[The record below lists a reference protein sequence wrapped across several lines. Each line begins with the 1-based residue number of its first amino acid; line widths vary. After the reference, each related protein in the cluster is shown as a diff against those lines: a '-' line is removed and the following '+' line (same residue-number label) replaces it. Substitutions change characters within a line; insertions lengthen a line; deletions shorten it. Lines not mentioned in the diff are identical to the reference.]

1 MKLKKLFN
9 YYIPYVFSKNNLI
22 QKHVVDQSDYFFLR
36 AENIENKD
44 IKKFY
49 IQLICSTMADGYEF
63 FMDILNSKSF
73 FNRFGI
79 VNNEAGKKIYKL
91 NALYYTIKFIE
102 KNKDIIENP
111 NQLKDDMFKIFNFS
125 KHEKKDYNKFLNLH
139 KSNPT
144 QFEVDF
150 SRHVIRS
157 IVGSKGVNPVSLAF
171 VTNFFYSSYK
181 NFINAYTNYVGFNA
195 VFAS

>member
-1 MKLKKLFN
+1 MKSNKLFD
-9 YYIPYVFSKNNLI
+9 YYLPCLFRKENLI
-22 QKHVVDQSDYFFLR
+22 QRHVVDQSDYFFSR

-63 FMDILNSKSF
+63 FMDLLKSKSYF
-73 FNRFGI
+73 SRFGL
-79 VNNEAGKKIYKL
+79 VDDDKGKKMYKL
-91 NALYYTIKFIE
+91 NAIYHTIRFLE
-102 KNKDIIENP
+102 KNEDIIENT
-111 NQLKDDMFKIFNFS
+111 NQFKVDLFKTFNFNRQ
-125 KHEKKDYNKFLNLH
+125 EKKDFNKFYNLY
-139 KSNPT
+139 KDNPT
-144 QFEVDF
+144 RFDIEF

-157 IVGSKGVNPVSLAF
+157 TSGSKSVNPVSLAF

-181 NFINAYTNYVGFNA
+181 NFVNSYTSCVGFKE